1 MQKNWYILYTK
12 PKWEKKVASTLRKR
26 KIDVFLPVNCKQITS
41 FRRIKALE
49 EPLFRSH
56 VFANVTPEEISKIR
70 SVDGVINLVYWKGE
84 PAKIDH
90 EEMEMMKEFVSDH
103 QEITL
108 EKTKVNANAVAR
120 VFDGS
125 QYSISGNVLKIKN
138 ILAKVSLP
146 SLGFTLAA
154 KVGTTNPLPQ
164 EISFGEKDLLLQS

>member
-12 PKWEKKVASTLRKR
+12 PKWEKKVTSTLRKR

-41 FRRIKALE
+41 LRGVKTLE
-49 EPLFRSH
+49 EPLFRFY

-84 PAKIDH
+84 PAKIDDD
-90 EEMEMMKEFVSDH
+90 EIEMMKEFVFNH
-103 QEITL
+103 HEITL
-108 EKTKVNANAVAR
+108 EKTKVDTKAFAR

-125 QYSISGNVLKIKN
+125 QYSISGNVLRIKN
-138 ILAKVSLP
+138 TLAKVTLP

-154 KVGTTNPLPQ
+154 KVGTITPLPQ
-164 EISFGEKDLLLQS
+164 EISFGEKDLLLQ